1 MNEIEYQNKFV
12 RLVIDNKLGNSEE
25 LISNMIPI
33 GKLSNQRVL
42 EVYSNDYKFRMLDA
56 MKANFESLWMVLGD
70 EFFEELALEF
80 IYSSSENIFDLN
92 QFGEKFPE
100 FILGKKDVLEHC
112 QVLVDL
118 ALFEISFWKVF
129 HSQNIKQK
137 ESNDLTQ
144 YQVMNSTLIKSDS
157 LCVLRLS
164 NDVFELFKFKD
175 KTFEE
180 FLETGS
186 VDKLTH
192 ETFYVLYK
200 ENFKVL
206 CKKIKFPEFK
216 FFEKIIVNGET
227 LGGAL
232 QESIET
238 IEDATLIFSF
248 VGESLM
254 RHLSFFNRSE

>member
-12 RLVIDNKLGNSEE
+12 KLVIDNKLVNSED
-25 LISNMIPI
+25 LISHMIPI

-70 EFFEELALEF
+70 ELFEELALEF
-80 IYSSSENIFDLN
+80 IFSSSENTLDLN

-100 FILGKKDVLEHC
+100 FILGKKDLLEQC

-129 HSQNIKQK
+129 HSQNINQK
-137 ESNDLTQ
+137 ESIDFTQ
-144 YQVMNSTLIKSDS
+144 DQVMNSTLVKSDS
-157 LCVLRLS
+157 LCLLRLS

-180 FLETGS
+180 FLETGR
-186 VDKLTH
+186 VDMLNH
-192 ETFYVLYK
+192 ETFYILYK

-206 CKKIKFPEFK
+206 CRKIKLPEFK
-216 FFEKIIVNGET
+216 FFEKIIVDGDA
-227 LGGAL
+227 LGAAL
-232 QESIET
+232 EESIET
-238 IEDATLIFSF
+238 VEDATSIFAF
-248 VGESLM
+248 VGESM
-254 RHLSFFNRSE
+254 MKHLSIFNKSE